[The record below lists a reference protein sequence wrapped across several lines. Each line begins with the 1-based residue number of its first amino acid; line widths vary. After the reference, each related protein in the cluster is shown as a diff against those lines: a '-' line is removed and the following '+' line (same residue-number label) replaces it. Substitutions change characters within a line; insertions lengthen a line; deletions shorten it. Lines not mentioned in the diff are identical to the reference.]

1 MKNSEKVSEFMV
13 TYGQDVSGIEA
24 FLKLGEYVAFRRRL
38 VEEELD
44 EMDQA
49 IGLLSVYDILIEM
62 FDAGLDIL
70 YFGYGTLLGLG
81 LTPEI
86 IEAGMAEVHRSNMSK
101 LDENGK
107 PIFRE
112 DGKVLKGPN
121 YSPPDLRKVLQAYK
135 KIP

>member
-1 MKNSEKVSEFMV
+1 MNNVDKVHEFMI
-13 TYGQDVSGIEA
+13 TYGQDTTGKEA
-24 FLKLGEYVAFRRRL
+24 ALGLGEFIAFRRRL

-44 EMDQA
+44 EMDEA
-49 IGLLSVYDILIEM
+49 LVMNNYKVAM

-70 YFGYGTLLGLG
+70 YFAYGTMIGLG
-81 LTPEI
+81 FTPEQI
-86 IEAGMAEVHRSNMSK
+86 QAGFAEVHASNMSK

-121 YSPPDLRKVLQAYK
+121 YFKPNLE
-135 KIP
+135 KIVK